1 MPDHERIDL
10 DGEDEAIL
18 DRIAETRPARGPDY
32 ERRIRSM
39 HREAVS
45 MLRDERR
52 EIERLK
58 AVGAS
63 KRMGQEFP
71 EREDSSPDPA
81 D

>member
-18 DRIAETRPARGPDY
+18 DRIAETRGPRGADY

-39 HREAVS
+39 HREAVW

-52 EIERLK
+52 EIERIK
-58 AVGAS
+58 AVEAS
-63 KRMGQEFP
+63 KRMAQEP
-71 EREDSSPDPA
+71 ERDEAPPDSEI
-81 D
+81 